1 MIRAL
6 TLWIFVLTPA
16 AAVAGWIAAG
26 PLAALALLIGLPLI
40 GVAAVV
46 LKLRRSPEAVADLV
60 RTRDQTQSRD
70 S

>member
-6 TLWIFVLTPA
+6 TLWIFVLTP
-16 AAVAGWIAAG
+16 VATVTGWLAAG
-26 PLAALALLIGLPLI
+26 PLVALALLIGLPLT

-46 LKLRRSPEAVADLV
+46 LKLRRSPEAVAGLV
-60 RTRDQTQSRD
+60 RTRDQIQSGD